1 MHGKTTVKMRLGNYE
16 SDHVIWVADIVDQCI
31 VGLDFLLQHNCQV
44 DVGNALLKVG
54 PEEVPMRRGNVSE
67 IRCCRVVLQQ
77 EEIVPA
83 NSETLLSGKFTR
95 GINGE
100 QELGRWAS
108 VNPGREQ
115 ALGEGLLVGRSLV
128 DLRSRLL
135 PVRVMNLSNKP
146 RKLPKGP
153 GIQLAI
159 PSLGR
164 ALYRSGYLGYDCTVL
179 VNGLVVAR
187 HCDTLVFFR
196 PSVRCF
202 LYFTH
207 SDHRFT

>member
-1 MHGKTTVKMRLGNYE
+1 M
-16 SDHVIWVADIVDQCI
+16 IWVADIVDQCI
-31 VGLDFLLQHNCQV
+31 VGLNFLLQHNFQV

-54 PEEVPMRRGNVSE
+54 PEEVPMRFGNVIE

-146 RKLPKGP
+146 RKLPKGTFIDLCEP
-153 GIQLAI
+153 VISMSEVEET
-159 PSLGR
+159 P
-164 ALYRSGYLGYDCTVL
+164 YRGTKSITVTGDYQTIYKNCTI
-179 VNGLVVAR
+179 AAKI
-187 HCDTLVFFR
+187 T
-196 PSVRCF
+196 
-202 LYFTH
+202 
-207 SDHRFT
+207 